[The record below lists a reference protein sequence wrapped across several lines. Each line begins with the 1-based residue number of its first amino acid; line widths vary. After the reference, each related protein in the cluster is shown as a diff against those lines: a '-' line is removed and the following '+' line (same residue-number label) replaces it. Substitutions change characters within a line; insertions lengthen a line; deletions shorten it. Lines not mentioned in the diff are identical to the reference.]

1 MEVGAGIGF
10 LSAFC
15 AGIVGSARVHAYE
28 ANPAMIEVIRETHA
42 TNRVTPRV
50 VHAMLGVGGGS
61 REFFIE
67 PDFWASSTV
76 GASPQAQRIEVPQLD
91 LNAELRRV
99 APTFLVVDIEGGEA
113 EFFAHA
119 DLSGVRKLCLE
130 THPGV
135 LGDAG
140 VTRVFERLFAQ
151 GFVLD
156 FSLIRKNVFYFHK
169 PCA

>member
-1 MEVGAGIGF
+1 MAI
-10 LSAFC
+10 
-15 AGIVGSARVHAYE
+15 YE
-28 ANPAMIEVIRETHA
+28 LDGVAPQ
-42 TNRVTPRV
+42 V
-50 VHAMLGVGGGS
+50 VNAMLGTGAGTCT
-61 REFFIE
+61 FFVE

-76 GASPQAQRIEVPQLD
+76 GASPQAQRIEVPQRD
-91 LNAELRRV
+91 LNTELRRV

-113 EFFAHA
+113 AFFAEA
-119 DLSGVRKLCLE
+119 DLAGVRKVCLE

-169 PCA
+169 PCT